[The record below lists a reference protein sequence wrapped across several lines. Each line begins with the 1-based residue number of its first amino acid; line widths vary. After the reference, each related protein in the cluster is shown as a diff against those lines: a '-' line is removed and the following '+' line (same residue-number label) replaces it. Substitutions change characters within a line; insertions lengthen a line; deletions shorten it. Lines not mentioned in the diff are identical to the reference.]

1 MTIYRP
7 FVWSFLFYTFYKEK
21 GDPVSEKERLV
32 NCGYTEEM
40 AEEICRLYEK
50 DTKGLSLFVRIMEL
64 FYDDR
69 REYV

>member
-1 MTIYRP
+1 M
-7 FVWSFLFYTFYKEK
+7 
-21 GDPVSEKERLV
+21 SEQERLV

-40 AEEICRLYEK
+40 AEEICKLYK
-50 DTKGLSLFVRIMEL
+50 NDTKGLSLFVRVMEL

>member
-1 MTIYRP
+1 M
-7 FVWSFLFYTFYKEK
+7 
-21 GDPVSEKERLV
+21 SEKERLI

-40 AEEICRLYEK
+40 AKEICALYEK
-50 DTKGLSLFVRIMEL
+50 DANGLSLFVRVMEL

>member
-1 MTIYRP
+1 M
-7 FVWSFLFYTFYKEK
+7 
-21 GDPVSEKERLV
+21 SEQERLV

-40 AEEICRLYEK
+40 AEEICKLYEK
-50 DTKGLSLFVRIMEL
+50 DTKGLSLFVRVMEL